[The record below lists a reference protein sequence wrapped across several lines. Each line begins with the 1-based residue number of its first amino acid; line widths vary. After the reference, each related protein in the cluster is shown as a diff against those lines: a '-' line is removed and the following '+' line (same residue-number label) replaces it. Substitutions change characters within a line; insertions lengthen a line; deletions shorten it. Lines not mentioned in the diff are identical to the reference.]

1 MVRVVFLILA
11 LPLLACSGSKE
22 ESAPTPAESLDEEAK
37 DDEDLPP
44 PFDAEPMTWLFQK
57 GFSAPDAELDV
68 ALRAAEFAAFAQ
80 RDVDEEAVTRRTFT
94 PPPLTKDLAS
104 VPTEH
109 GRDPAATVPVGLI
122 ADGKLPPQEYRRLSV
137 QGDRSAMGPGRDR
150 CTRTVPQDQVDCWT
164 SEECDAL
171 TATETCTSDGPLGQ
185 WTATRSLEARTVVLQ
200 DGRYALI
207 ERDWLPTTAKPA
219 TEGAVHPL
227 QQYRLFVTLQD
238 QGTPRRFAL
247 SWTEFAG
254 DAPKPATVAAH
265 LDATLSAQGAWLEE
279 TL

>member
-1 MVRVVFLILA
+1 MVRVVLLLLA
-11 LPLLACSGSKE
+11 LPLLACSGSKD
-22 ESAPTPAESLDEEAK
+22 ESAPPPAESLDEEAK

-68 ALRAAEFAAFAQ
+68 ALRAAEFAAFSQ

-94 PPPLTKDLAS
+94 PPPLTHELAP

-109 GRDPAATVPVGLI
+109 GRDPAATVPVGI
-122 ADGKLPPQEYRRLSV
+122 VADGKLPPQEYRRLAIER
-137 QGDRSAMGPGRDR
+137 DRSALEPGRDR
-150 CTRTVPQDQVDCWT
+150 CTRTVPQDKVDCWE

-171 TATETCTSDGPLGQ
+171 AATETCTSDGPLGQ
-185 WTATRSLEARTVVLQ
+185 WTATRTVEVRALVLQ

-207 ERDWLPTTAKPA
+207 ERDWLPSAAAPVS
-219 TEGAVHPL
+219 EGGSHPQ

-254 DAPKPATVAAH
+254 DAPKSATQAAH